1 MPTARASSGRWFP
14 LAAIAIFL
22 LAFFLR
28 TTSILN
34 QPLFIDEAYHIIFA
48 HQIAGGDPFAGLQ
61 HSRWLNMALLALFRP
76 LGPEGPWIARML
88 SALAAMLALAAC
100 VGLGKSLDRRETG
113 LMAGALYAVL
123 PLAVFLDRQALADP
137 VLAAFTSLSL
147 WAAVIVARRPTLA
160 HGGLLALTLSA
171 ANLTKGTA
179 LPFLPVPLLASLLL
193 ARNGRGR
200 LKGMGMAAAAL
211 ALAVGAKAL
220 LMRLAVQAGFRGV
233 LEFHDTWLVI
243 SNSLQNL
250 ADLDH
255 IRRQLAPYADI
266 NLTYAGPLVVGL
278 ALLSLIWIVAG
289 VRRRELLCI
298 AIPALGIGLVYALSN
313 PFNLF
318 GRIEVRHLAP
328 TAGPLAVLAA
338 MSFAAATAWL
348 EKIAYRLYPVIS
360 PIKNGRAVGSH
371 LVATGIPVLV
381 GLAIVVLAVRHD
393 ALLIATPLDAPHAE
407 LDHFSYTS
415 FAEEPKRQLAETIL
429 RLRVGDKKLIVLGQL
444 DFVEP
449 YLGPRAGAFYDM
461 EPNIIYPI
469 QIEKRDL
476 PGQLLIWERQ
486 GDQQVFF
493 VEHTANLYTLPDHRY
508 GGQWRLIEEIPARR
522 GGVMRL
528 WLLDGIGIDGEQAE
542 ALHNAVA
549 APPGRLPDD
558 ERALADA
565 LMADL
570 NPRPILV
577 FPSDYAGALA
587 ARLSLPLTPLHVPHW
602 PQTPAQASDALAPLL
617 PDEPFQ
623 IVEVVIADES
633 RTDPYRAIATA
644 LQERLYI
651 LDESWYGFLHRL
663 RYVSGPPDLPME
675 PVAARFED
683 AIELSEASIIAPES
697 GKMALVALVWRADVP
712 VQDSFKVFGHVYDE
726 SGRLVAQH
734 DSVPGNGLFPM
745 TGWIPGESVLD
756 RFAIALPADLPPGAY
771 QVRVG
776 LYHPDSGLR
785 LRVTGGQEVGPD
797 YVVVGTIQIAP

>member
-1 MPTARASSGRWFP
+1 
-14 LAAIAIFL
+14 
-22 LAFFLR
+22 
-28 TTSILN
+28 
-34 QPLFIDEAYHIIFA
+34 
-48 HQIAGGDPFAGLQ
+48 
-61 HSRWLNMALLALFRP
+61 MA
-76 LGPEGPWIARML
+76 
-88 SALAAMLALAAC
+88 
-100 VGLGKSLDRRETG
+100 
-113 LMAGALYAVL
+113 
-123 PLAVFLDRQALADP
+123 
-137 VLAAFTSLSL
+137 
-147 WAAVIVARRPTLA
+147 
-160 HGGLLALTLSA
+160 
-171 ANLTKGTA
+171 
-179 LPFLPVPLLASLLL
+179 
-193 ARNGRGR
+193 
-200 LKGMGMAAAAL
+200 
-211 ALAVGAKAL
+211 
-220 LMRLAVQAGFRGV
+220 
-233 LEFHDTWLVI
+233 
-243 SNSLQNL
+243 
-250 ADLDH
+250 
-255 IRRQLAPYADI
+255 
-266 NLTYAGPLVVGL
+266 
-278 ALLSLIWIVAG
+278 
-289 VRRRELLCI
+289 
-298 AIPALGIGLVYALSN
+298 IGLVYALSN

-528 WLLDGIGIDGEQAE
+528 WLLDGIGIDGEQA
-542 ALHNAVA
+542 
-549 APPGRLPDD
+549 
-558 ERALADA
+558 
-565 LMADL
+565 
-570 NPRPILV
+570 
-577 FPSDYAGALA
+577 GALA